1 MVQAGD
7 IVKDGGAIFK
17 VKKFTSNGGNSALIG
32 SVTWYAGYASIPE
45 NYLLCDGSAISRK
58 DYADLFTV
66 IGITYGAGDGST
78 TFNLP
83 LLTDGRFIEG
93 NPTPSIQY
101 EAGIPNI
108 QATLGTTTLSTGS
121 PATNKANE
129 TNPFYM
135 EDLPRNGIDYGG
147 NHLEWIF
154 FDASRANSIYGN
166 SSTVQPK
173 SLTMRPLIKYN

>member
-17 VKKFTSNGGNSALIG
+17 VKKFTSGDGNTLIG

-45 NYLLCDGSAISRK
+45 NYLLCDGSAISRE

-66 IGITYGAGDGST
+66 IGITYGIGDGST

-83 LLTDGRFIEG
+83 LLTDNRFIEG
-93 NPTPSIQY
+93 SNIPGTQY

-108 QATLGTTTLSTGS
+108 QATLGSTTLSAGS
-121 PATNKANE
+121 PDTNKANE

-135 EDLPRNGIDYGG
+135 ESLPRNGINYGG
-147 NHLEWIF
+147 NHLEWVF

-166 SSTVQPK
+166 SRTIQPK
-173 SLTMRPLIKYN
+173 SLTLRPLIKYI